1 MKTESN
7 VGLQLYCYHVA
18 FISPISDVTLQ
29 KYTLKK
35 NQFDKYAFGDSDHGC
50 RIVFGACDP
59 NTIKSFLPGNVH
71 FAKMQQK
78 V

>member
-59 NTIKSFLPGNVH
+59 NIKSFLPANMH